1 MSGAAA
7 SSFVFPPEIIRRS
20 GFRWGLAL
28 AAVLTAATVFVS
40 AMVYWLGSYA
50 LFRTVD
56 KSIVEQLELLAAR
69 PPDLLPFMIASRMNQ
84 GPQVVTRVGLFGPDR
99 QLLVGDIAAIPGALR
114 LDGRVQMILVPGQ
127 AEAVQHERFAGRR
140 LPDGRILVVARD
152 VEDLLATRAALL
164 QAVVVALIPAIL
176 LSVAGGMIVGMR
188 AQRRLIRLRQA
199 AERIVGGRLE
209 ERLPARV
216 PGDELDQLA
225 FIVNRML
232 DRLQELV
239 YALKGVG
246 EDIAHDLRTPLTAVR
261 VRLERGRE
269 HAASREQLLPIIDQ
283 SISGVDQALAII
295 TALLRIAE
303 VENGRRYAAFAEL
316 DLAELVAEA
325 GELYQPVAED
335 KGVALTVRAAG
346 SRRVRGDRDLLL
358 EVVVNLLDNAV
369 KFTPPGGNARL
380 ELAGTDDRP
389 LLRVA
394 DTGPG
399 IPESE
404 HELVFRRFYRSDK
417 SRGSAGTG
425 LGLSLVAAVAKLHGF
440 ALSLA
445 DNHPG
450 CVFELRC
457 WSAEG
462 GETAKPP
469 SQPRRAAE
477 RRKGRPD
484 GARPVSRA

>member
-7 SSFVFPPEIIRRS
+7 SSFVPPPEIIRRS

-28 AAVLTAATVFVS
+28 AAVLAATTVFMS
-40 AMVYWLGSYA
+40 AMIYWLGSYA

-84 GPQVVTRVGLFGPDR
+84 GPRVVTRVGLFGPDR
-99 QLLVGDIAAIPGALR
+99 RLLVGDITAIPDALR
-114 LDGRVQMILVPGQ
+114 LDGRVQMILSPSG
-127 AEAVQHERFAGRR
+127 AGEPRHERFAGRR
-140 LPDGRILVVARD
+140 LPDGRVLVVARD

-164 QAVVVALIPAIL
+164 QAVIVALIPAIL
-176 LSVAGGMIVGMR
+176 LSIAGGMVVGMR
-188 AQRRLIRLRQA
+188 AQRRLVQLRQA
-199 AERIVGGRLE
+199 AERIVGGGLE

-216 PGDELDQLA
+216 PGDELDQLSA
-225 FIVNRML
+225 IVNRML
-232 DRLQELV
+232 DRLQDLV

-261 VRLERGRE
+261 ARLERGRE
-269 HAASREQLLPIIDQ
+269 HAASGEQLLGIIDQ
-283 SISGVDQALAII
+283 SIAGIDQALAII

-303 VENGRRYAAFAEL
+303 VENGRRYSAFAEV

-335 KGVALTVRAAG
+335 KGIALTVLAAG
-346 SRRVRGDRDLLL
+346 PGRVRGDRDLLL
-358 EVVVNLLDNAV
+358 EVVVNLLDNAI
-369 KFTPPGGNARL
+369 KFTPPGGHVRV
-380 ELAGTDDRP
+380 ELSGAADRP

-394 DTGPG
+394 DDGPG

-404 HELVFRRFYRSDK
+404 HELVFRRFYRSDR
-417 SRGSAGTG
+417 SRGSVGIG
-425 LGLSLVAAVAKLHGF
+425 LGLSLVAAVARLHGF
-440 ALSLA
+440 GLSLA

-450 CVFELRC
+450 CVVELRC
-457 WSAEG
+457 WDAHAAG
-462 GETAKPP
+462 
-469 SQPRRAAE
+469 AAE
-477 RRKGRPD
+477 P
-484 GARPVSRA
+484 AQPVPGDAAV